1 MAQTLQLSE
10 SASQKVSDYAAQV
23 GRDPNQ
29 MAEEIL
35 LGGLATLRRLR
46 YYEPKPEKVDVSK
59 ALEILSRAGKDNP
72 PDPGDEIP
80 DDLKEWVEARRA
92 ARRP

>member
-10 SASQKVSDYAAQV
+10 SASQILSEYAATV
-23 GRDPNQ
+23 GLDPNE

-46 YYEPKPEKVDVSK
+46 YYEPTPENVDVSD
-59 ALEILSRAGKDNP
+59 ALEILRHAGKNNP

-80 DDLKEWVEARRA
+80 EDLKEWVEARRS
-92 ARRP
+92 R

>member
-10 SASQKVSDYAAQV
+10 SASQKVSDFAAQV

-46 YYEPKPEKVDVSK
+46 YYEPRPEKVDVSK
-59 ALEILSRAGKDNP
+59 ALEILSRAGKENQ

>member
-46 YYEPKPEKVDVSK
+46 YYEPRPEKVDVSK
-59 ALEILSRAGKDNP
+59 ALEILSRAGKNNP